1 MQQMTIS
8 THAKINLS
16 LDVVGK
22 RENGYHDLKM
32 VMQSVS
38 LHDEVTVART
48 GGTDLSLTCNVPH
61 VPCNQSNIA
70 AKAALHFFD
79 ALGEREGLHIHLEKR
94 IPMAAGLAGGSG
106 NGAGV
111 LLALN
116 QLYSHPFSPERLRE
130 IGLAV
135 GADVPFCL
143 LGGTALAE
151 GLGELLTPL
160 PALPDCAIL
169 LVKPRFN
176 ISTARVFTQLN
187 WRTVRYHPDTAGLI
201 LQLKAGAVGSA
212 ARHMYNVL
220 ETVTAAA
227 HPEIEQIKAQMMDCG
242 AEGSIMSGSG
252 PTVFGI
258 FTDEDKAQAA
268 LSHFSRWYEQSFL
281 CRPTGPVHL

>member
-1 MQQMTIS
+1 MQQMTIP
-8 THAKINLS
+8 TYAKINLS

-38 LHDEVTVART
+38 LHDDVTVERT
-48 GGTDLSLTCNVPH
+48 GGTELSLTCNVPY
-61 VPCNQSNIA
+61 VPCNESNIA
-70 AKAALHFFD
+70 AKAALRFFE
-79 ALGEREGLHIHLEKR
+79 ALGKREGLRIHLEKH

-116 QLYSHPFSPERLRE
+116 EMYSRPFSQERLRE
-130 IGLAV
+130 IGLTV

-151 GLGELLTPL
+151 GLGEVLTPL
-160 PALPDCAIL
+160 PPLPDCSIL
-169 LVKPRFN
+169 LVKPQFN
-176 ISTARVFTQLN
+176 ISTVRVFTQLN
-187 WRTVRYHPDTAGLI
+187 WRAVRYHPDTAGLI
-201 LQLKAGAVGSA
+201 RQLKAGAVGST

-220 ETVTAAA
+220 ETVTATE
-227 HPEIEQIKAQMMDCG
+227 HPEIYAIKSQMIDLG

-258 FTDEDKAQAA
+258 FTDEQKAQAA
-268 LSHFSRWYEQSFL
+268 LSRFSQQYEQCFL
-281 CRPTGPVHL
+281 CRPTGPVTV

>member
-1 MQQMTIS
+1 MQQITIP
-8 THAKINLS
+8 TYAKINLS

-38 LHDEVTVART
+38 LHDDVTVERT
-48 GGTDLSLTCNVPH
+48 DGIEISLTCNVPH
-61 VPCNQSNIA
+61 VPCNESNIA
-70 AKAALHFFD
+70 AKAALRFFE
-79 ALGEREGLHIHLEKR
+79 ALGKCEGLRIHLEKR

-116 QLYSHPFSPERLRE
+116 EMYGRPFSSERLRE
-130 IGLAV
+130 IGLTV

-151 GLGELLTPL
+151 GLGEVLTPL
-160 PALPDCAIL
+160 PPLPDCAIL

-176 ISTARVFTQLN
+176 ISTVRVFTQLN
-187 WRTVRYHPDTAGLI
+187 WRAVRYHPDTAGLI
-201 LQLKAGAVGSA
+201 RQLKAGAVGST

-220 ETVTAAA
+220 ETVTATE
-227 HPEIEQIKAQMMDCG
+227 HPEICAIKSQMIDLG

-258 FTDEDKAQAA
+258 FTDEQKAQAA
-268 LSHFSRWYEQSFL
+268 LSRFSQQYEQCFL
-281 CRPTGPVHL
+281 CRPTGPVTV

>member
-1 MQQMTIS
+1 MQQITIP
-8 THAKINLS
+8 TYAKINLS

-38 LHDEVTVART
+38 LHDDVTVERT
-48 GGTDLSLTCNVPH
+48 DGTEISLTCNVPH
-61 VPCNQSNIA
+61 VPCNESNIA
-70 AKAALHFFD
+70 AKAALRFFE
-79 ALGEREGLHIHLEKR
+79 ALGKREGLRIHLEKR

-116 QLYSHPFSPERLRE
+116 EMYDHPFSPKRLRE
-130 IGLAV
+130 IGLTV

-151 GLGELLTPL
+151 GLGEVLTPL
-160 PALPDCAIL
+160 SPLPDCAIL

-176 ISTARVFTQLN
+176 ISTVRVFTQLN
-187 WRTVRYHPDTAGLI
+187 WRAVRYHPDTAGLI
-201 LQLKAGAVGSA
+201 RQLKAGAVGST

-220 ETVTAAA
+220 ETVTAAE
-227 HPEIEQIKAQMMDCG
+227 HPEICAIKSQMIDLG

-258 FTDEDKAQAA
+258 FTDEQKAQAA
-268 LSHFSRWYEQSFL
+268 LSRFSQQYEQCFL
-281 CRPTGPVHL
+281 CRPTGPVTV

>member
-1 MQQMTIS
+1 MQQMTIP
-8 THAKINLS
+8 TYAKINLS

-38 LHDEVTVART
+38 LYDDVTVERT
-48 GGTDLSLTCNVPH
+48 GGTEISLTCNVPH
-61 VPCNQSNIA
+61 VPCNESNIA
-70 AKAALHFFD
+70 AKAALRFFE
-79 ALGEREGLHIHLEKR
+79 ALGKREGLRIHLEKR

-116 QLYSHPFSPERLRE
+116 EMYGHPFSPERLRE
-130 IGLAV
+130 IGLTV

-151 GLGELLTPL
+151 GLGEVLTPL
-160 PALPDCAIL
+160 PPLPDCAIL

-176 ISTARVFTQLN
+176 ISTVRVFTQLN
-187 WRTVRYHPDTAGLI
+187 WRAVRYHPDTKGLI
-201 LQLKAGAVGSA
+201 RQLTAGAVGST

-220 ETVTAAA
+220 ETVTATE
-227 HPEIEQIKAQMMDCG
+227 HPEINEIKSKMVDFG

-258 FTDEDKAQAA
+258 FTNEDKAQAA
-268 LSHFSRWYEQSFL
+268 LSHFSKRYEQSFL
-281 CRPTGPVHL
+281 CRPTGPVSL

>member
-1 MQQMTIS
+1 MQQITIP
-8 THAKINLS
+8 TYAKINLS

-38 LHDEVTVART
+38 LHDDVTVERT
-48 GGTDLSLTCNVPH
+48 DGTEISLTCNVPH
-61 VPCNQSNIA
+61 VPCNESNIA
-70 AKAALHFFD
+70 AKAALRFFE
-79 ALGEREGLHIHLEKR
+79 ALGKREGLRIHLEKR

-116 QLYSHPFSPERLRE
+116 EMYDHPFSSKRLRE

-151 GLGELLTPL
+151 GLGEVLTPL
-160 PALPDCAIL
+160 PPLPDCAIL

-176 ISTARVFTQLN
+176 ISTVRVFTQLN
-187 WRTVRYHPDTAGLI
+187 WRAVRYHPDTAGLI
-201 LQLKAGAVGSA
+201 RQLKAGAVGST

-220 ETVTAAA
+220 ETVTAAE
-227 HPEIEQIKAQMMDCG
+227 HPEICAIKSQMIDLG

-258 FTDEDKAQAA
+258 FTDEQKAQAA
-268 LSHFSRWYEQSFL
+268 LSRFSQQYEQCFL
-281 CRPTGPVHL
+281 CRPTGPVTV

>member
-1 MQQMTIS
+1 MQQMTIP
-8 THAKINLS
+8 TYAKINLS

-38 LHDEVTVART
+38 LHDDVTVERT
-48 GGTDLSLTCNVPH
+48 SGTGISLTCNAPH
-61 VPCNQSNIA
+61 VPCNESNIA
-70 AKAALHFFD
+70 AKAALRFFE
-79 ALGEREGLHIHLEKR
+79 ALGKREGLCIHLEKR

-116 QLYSHPFSPERLRE
+116 EMYGHPFSPERLRE
-130 IGLAV
+130 IGLTV

-151 GLGELLTPL
+151 GLGEVLTPL
-160 PALPDCAIL
+160 PLLPDCAIL

-176 ISTARVFTQLN
+176 ISTVRVFTQLN
-187 WRTVRYHPDTAGLI
+187 WRAVRYHPDTAGLI
-201 LQLKAGAVGSA
+201 CQLKAGAVGST

-220 ETVTAAA
+220 EIVTAAA
-227 HPEIEQIKAQMMDCG
+227 HPEITEIKSQMVDLG

-258 FTDEDKAQAA
+258 FTNEDKAQAA
-268 LSHFSRWYEQSFL
+268 LSHFSRRYEQCFL
-281 CRPTGPVHL
+281 CRPTGPVSL